1 MPLVEISLLAGR
13 PPGQVRDLIHRVHA
27 AVEGALD
34 VPPANIRVIIRE
46 VPLEH
51 WAVGDVTKAEQR

>member
-13 PPGQVRDLIHRVHA
+13 PPEKIRDLIHQVHA
-27 AVEGALD
+27 AVEAALD
-34 VPPANIRVIIRE
+34 VPSGNIRVIIRE

-51 WAVGDVTKAEQR
+51 WAVGDVTKAERR